1 MVWSKVTTVI
11 WSRYTSLLCAVV
23 YKPTGTGSMNK
34 VDDRKCE
41 RGVFFKPKVDG
52 GLNQALSALLA
63 SLALSFFARCT
74 CFFSSFSWA
83 IFCFFSSISFNSC
96 SLNGQLFGIP
106 GSFLDS
112 RGKLVWLHTISLLTF
127 HWNLLPCL
135 VGFFFASLF
144 NLRFFSFALFSFLYR
159 LAHDIRLLCT
169 SVRWDS
175 QNLSSRPW
183 LFPLHISLKKS
194 YLTLSWT
201 HCAEDVS
208 AKGWFFPRTKKKKKK
223 PALVLRF
230 QIRNSPLDHW
240 DRLKLSAQAMS
251 GRFHAGQWQFQGN

>member
-1 MVWSKVTTVI
+1 
-11 WSRYTSLLCAVV
+11 
-23 YKPTGTGSMNK
+23 
-34 VDDRKCE
+34 
-41 RGVFFKPKVDG
+41 
-52 GLNQALSALLA
+52 
-63 SLALSFFARCT
+63 LALSFFARCT

-169 SVRWDS
+169 SVRWDG
-175 QNLSSRPW
+175 QNLISRPW
-183 LFPLHISLKKS
+183 LFPLHISLK
-194 YLTLSWT
+194 
-201 HCAEDVS
+201 
-208 AKGWFFPRTKKKKKK
+208 
-223 PALVLRF
+223 
-230 QIRNSPLDHW
+230 I
-240 DRLKLSAQAMS
+240 
-251 GRFHAGQWQFQGN
+251 